1 VAVRALRRG
10 GLRPG
15 ERAVVVGL
23 GAVGLMAVQAA
34 AAFGAESVAVIE
46 PLPERRALAMRLGA
60 DRQVSPD
67 DAATLQADVAVECAG
82 SPAAVET
89 AVRALRTGGRAVVLG
104 IGSQPAQVAPMD
116 LVAGEKSIIGSL
128 SHVWDDDFRIA
139 LGLLGRGA
147 VRAAP
152 LITDRIPLGAAVTG
166 GLALLRMSVDD
177 ASALPDLVTERLS
190 TAVVSDILDDLGH
203 RDHVLDPA
211 IRPLGDAA
219 VIAGW
224 ANPFLIAEVDEI
236 PADPYTGEIAAMDE
250 IAPADVVL
258 IAAGGSARAACWG
271 ELFSTAAR
279 ARGARGTVIDGYCRD
294 AQVIA
299 ALGYP
304 VWCRGLLPLD
314 VKGRLAVTAW
324 RQPAV
329 VGSLPV
335 QPGDLVV
342 ADADGV
348 VAVPAGLAAET
359 VRRALEKVSKENGVR
374 DALAGGSTL
383 RSAYDRFGVL

>member
-1 VAVRALRRG
+1 
-10 GLRPG
+10 
-15 ERAVVVGL
+15 
-23 GAVGLMAVQAA
+23 M
-34 AAFGAESVAVIE
+34 
-46 PLPERRALAMRLGA
+46 
-60 DRQVSPD
+60 D
-67 DAATLQADVAVECAG
+67 DY
-82 SPAAVET
+82 
-89 AVRALRTGGRAVVLG
+89 
-104 IGSQPAQVAPMD
+104 
-116 LVAGEKSIIGSL
+116 
-128 SHVWDDDFRIA
+128 
-139 LGLLGRGA
+139 
-147 VRAAP
+147 
-152 LITDRIPLGAAVTG
+152 
-166 GLALLRMSVDD
+166 D
-177 ASALPDLVTERLS
+177 ASALPELVAGRLS

-203 RDHVLDPA
+203 REHVLDPA
-211 IRPLGDAA
+211 IRPLG
-219 VIAGW
+219 
-224 ANPFLIAEVDEI
+224 
-236 PADPYTGEIAAMDE
+236 
-250 IAPADVVL
+250 DVVL

-279 ARGARGTVIDGYCRD
+279 ARGARGTLIDGYCRD

-329 VGSLPV
+329 VGGLPV